1 MTMRKPT
8 AKMVRI
14 NSILSV
20 VWEIILTFLFAWT
33 FAMGLIAALTG
44 L

>member
-1 MTMRKPT
+1 VLKKQRMARVT
-8 AKMVRI
+8 
-14 NSILSV
+14 SILSV